1 MLHDNQQDLLDIDAG
16 LLSNLKICLREAEWS
31 KSSTPQVATLQ
42 KCDKKLYNARFAI
55 WEILIANKKKISG
68 NSDSGNILKV
78 HGPCSLSI
86 TTPSYIAPVTVIGEP
101 PSCNGMKL
109 SEWTITKIR
118 QGIMVFEET
127 STVIFEFYS
136 TCVEGTEQPSNFYHS
151 AQVMSIRQA
160 VTRFW

>member
-1 MLHDNQQDLLDIDAG
+1 MSLPCDDVLHLQTANLVRSFFLL
-16 LLSNLKICLREAEWS
+16 
-31 KSSTPQVATLQ
+31 
-42 KCDKKLYNARFAI
+42 AI
-55 WEILIANKKKISG
+55 WEALIANKKKISG

-86 TTPSYIAPVTVIGEP
+86 TTPSYIVPVTVIGEP

-127 STVIFEFYS
+127 SAVVFEFYS
-136 TCVEGTEQPSNFYHS
+136 TCVEGTEQLSNFYHS
-151 AQVMSIRQA
+151 AEVMSIRQA